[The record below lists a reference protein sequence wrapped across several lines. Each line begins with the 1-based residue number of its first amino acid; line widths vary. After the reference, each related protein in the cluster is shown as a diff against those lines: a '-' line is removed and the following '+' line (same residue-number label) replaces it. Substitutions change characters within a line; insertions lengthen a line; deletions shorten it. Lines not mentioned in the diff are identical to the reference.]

1 MRGIVS
7 PGDASATRDDAI
19 GLERRTSVK
28 IVPRRRRDES
38 HLRALT
44 HRGITPPFP
53 SLSLRVVS
61 VGHQEGSQLTV
72 FPVSSHLRLEFVV
85 VVGGDGRRG
94 VGGEGRA
101 RHRAGE
107 RLLGRGANA
116 PSSPQLNRHR
126 RNAECE
132 LTATSVSARVS
143 SHAKNAR
150 ASIGDARAGPRSRD
164 DRRDRAEAAASYSAH
179 APSRRLGAMR
189 EIHPGKLGGD
199 DGYVS
204 ASVARDKAD
213 SLADALVREEGTR
226 GGRARRERR
235 KTQESRLDASCQR
248 RRDDEG
254 GARDDVRGGGGE
266 RLALLLSEG
275 GETRVQVLRVAV
287 SRVDVV
293 RALFAEDARN
303 GTGVS
308 GFAL

>member
-1 MRGIVS
+1 MIVV
-7 PGDASATRDDAI
+7 I
-19 GLERRTSVK
+19 GRKRR
-28 IVPRRRRDES
+28 
-38 HLRALT
+38 
-44 HRGITPPFP
+44 F
-53 SLSLRVVS
+53 
-61 VGHQEGSQLTV
+61 V
-72 FPVSSHLRLEFVV
+72 F
-85 VVGGDGRRG
+85 
-94 VGGEGRA
+94 
-101 RHRAGE
+101 
-107 RLLGRGANA
+107 
-116 PSSPQLNRHR
+116 
-126 RNAECE
+126 
-132 LTATSVSARVS
+132 
-143 SHAKNAR
+143 
-150 ASIGDARAGPRSRD
+150 GPR
-164 DRRDRAEAAASYSAH
+164 AVAF
-179 APSRRLGAMR
+179 LGAMR

-204 ASVARDKAD
+204 ASVAREVD

-235 KTQESRLDASCQR
+235 KTQESRLDASRQR